1 MVLECAATV
10 GGTCTLGKISMLALA
25 DSVNPC
31 AIAVLTMVL
40 VSILVENPKNRR
52 NVLLSGFAFISSIF
66 IGYLIYGTI
75 IIQFFKIFATF
86 LRENSIFIY
95 KGLAI
100 LAMLF
105 GALQIKDFFHYKKG
119 SFGTEMPLF
128 MRPKVKK
135 IIGKIT
141 SPGGAF
147 IIGFVVTLFLLP
159 CTMGPYIVA
168 SGLLA
173 ELGTLG
179 ALPWLIYYNLLFVLP
194 MIIIVLLVY
203 FGFRKVEEVSGW
215 KERNIKKLHLVA
227 GILLFL
233 VGLGLLN
240 GWI

>member
-1 MVLECAATV
+1 MLENFWQLT
-10 GGTCTLGKISMLALA
+10 GLALA

-40 VSILVENPKNRR
+40 VSILIENPKGKKQ
-52 NVLLSGFAFISSIF
+52 VLFAGLAFIASIL
-66 IGYLIYGTI
+66 IGYLVYGTI
-75 IIQFFKIFATF
+75 IIQFFLVFAEF
-86 LRENSIFIY
+86 LREKSIYVY

-100 LAMLF
+100 LAMLL
-105 GALQIKDFFHYKKG
+105 GALNIKDYFFYKAG
-119 SFGTEMPLF
+119 SFATEMPLF
-128 MRPKVKK
+128 MRPRIKK

-141 SPGGAF
+141 SPKGAF

-168 SGLLA
+168 SGILS
-173 ELGTLG
+173 ELGTIA
-179 ALPWLIYYNLLFVLP
+179 ALPWLLYYNIIFVLP
-194 MIIIVLLVY
+194 MLAIVLIIY
-203 FGFRKVEEVSGW
+203 FGFKEVDEVSGW

-233 VGLGLLN
+233 VGLALLN